1 VSQRQPSNRSLSD
14 SLPTFSHPIYIQTQR
29 TLSWA
34 LLDLAT
40 QSLLIVENRG
50 TRGSGIA
57 ALLNL
62 MMVLAESFVKKS
74 ALQNQSSSD
83 FWARDVEND
92 ARSSEGVLPFMGTN
106 EKGRNVVFKHTV
118 FTVVET
124 RDRRQSEASTLG
136 GNEKSSI
143 DSGEDL
149 SNRSVMKFASP

>member
-1 VSQRQPSNRSLSD
+1 
-14 SLPTFSHPIYIQTQR
+14 
-29 TLSWA
+29 
-34 LLDLAT
+34 
-40 QSLLIVENRG
+40 
-50 TRGSGIA
+50 
-57 ALLNL
+57 